1 MKRQGM
7 KLGTN
12 LDLLLGLRM
21 GANIPPLSPTSSD
34 IINHTDPLYFVL
46 EILALSCSNIQ
57 FSFVS
62 AVLHT
67 LF

>member
-1 MKRQGM
+1 M
-7 KLGTN
+7 KLATHS
-12 LDLLLGLRM
+12 DLLLGLRM

-34 IINHTDPLYFVL
+34 IINSMDPLYFVL
-46 EILALSCSNIQ
+46 ENTSIALPQYTVSL
-57 FSFVS
+57 VS